1 MLRRELL
8 TTVFSLL
15 LIVLVV
21 SSVGVY
27 GEGNFLLYIYGS
39 EGCPHCRALKDYFTS
54 WYGSSN
60 TYFCSLDSN
69 ASCVERFLN
78 FYHSLNMSASIPLTF
93 VVVNGSVRAVVI
105 GEVSSRSFWD
115 SLLSLNESNTI
126 PLYISSNLLGYLVVD
141 DVGRFTR
148 VMVPEYFTVIGN
160 ASTTGGG
167 SSSLVTT
174 LPITYALSLL
184 VPLALSDAVNPCVL
198 FIYTLLLIATSIAFS
213 RRRNVL
219 LVGTSFISAVFVGYY
234 LLGLG
239 LISVVRGL
247 PKEFLS
253 LVAIGFGLWVSIS
266 GVMGRSR
273 VLGRESVL
281 NLISKASTSASLTF
295 ALGLLLTF
303 TLLPC
308 SAGPYVVFVGI
319 ASKYSPPLP
328 YLLLTLYNVLFISP
342 LIAILVIITTT
353 MRYKSVQEFL
363 LRNNNTL
370 SLIAG
375 LLLMAVGVW
384 LLMSM

>member
-1 MLRRELL
+1 MLRRGLL

-15 LIVLVV
+15 LIVLIV

-69 ASCVERFLN
+69 TSCVERFLN

-105 GEVSSRSFWD
+105 GEVGSKSFWD
-115 SLLSLNESNTI
+115 SLLSLNESNII
-126 PLYISSNLLGYLVVD
+126 PLYISSNLLGYLMVE
-141 DVGRFTR
+141 DVSRFTK

-160 ASTTGGG
+160 ASAIGG
-167 SSSLVTT
+167 SPLIPT

-281 NLISKASTSASLTF
+281 NLISKASTSTSLTF

-328 YLLLTLYNVLFISP
+328 YLLLTLYNILFISP

-363 LRNNNTL
+363 LRNNNIL

-375 LLLMAVGVW
+375 ILLIAVGMW
-384 LLMSM
+384 LLMTT

>member
-1 MLRRELL
+1 LRGGLL

-54 WYGSSN
+54 WYGPSN
-60 TYFCSLDSN
+60 TYFCSFDN
-69 ASCVERFLN
+69 NVSCVERFLN

-105 GEVSSRSFWD
+105 GEVGSRSFWD

-126 PLYISSNLLGYLVVD
+126 PLYISSNLLGYLVVE

-160 ASTTGGG
+160 ASATGG
-167 SSSLVTT
+167 SPLIPT

>member
-1 MLRRELL
+1 
-8 TTVFSLL
+8 
-15 LIVLVV
+15 
-21 SSVGVY
+21 
-27 GEGNFLLYIYGS
+27 
-39 EGCPHCRALKDYFTS
+39 
-54 WYGSSN
+54 
-60 TYFCSLDSN
+60 
-69 ASCVERFLN
+69 
-78 FYHSLNMSASIPLTF
+78 MSASIPLTF

-105 GEVSSRSFWD
+105 GEVGSRSFWD

-126 PLYISSNLLGYLVVD
+126 PLYISSNLLGYLMVE
-141 DVGRFTR
+141 DVGRFTK
-148 VMVPEYFTVIGN
+148 VMVPEYFAVIGN
-160 ASTTGGG
+160 ASAIGG
-167 SSSLVTT
+167 SPLIPT

-281 NLISKASTSASLTF
+281 NLISKASTSTSLTF

-375 LLLMAVGVW
+375 LLLIAVGVW

>member
-1 MLRRELL
+1 LRGGLL

-69 ASCVERFLN
+69 TSCVERFLN
-78 FYHSLNMSASIPLTF
+78 FYYSLNMSASIPLTF

-105 GEVSSRSFWD
+105 GEVGSRSFWD

-126 PLYISSNLLGYLVVD
+126 PLYISSNLLGYLMVE
-141 DVGRFTR
+141 DVGRFTK
-148 VMVPEYFTVIGN
+148 VMVPEYFAVIGN
-160 ASTTGGG
+160 ASAIGG
-167 SSSLVTT
+167 SPLIPT

-281 NLISKASTSASLTF
+281 NLISKASTSTSLTF

-375 LLLMAVGVW
+375 LLLIAVGVW